1 MGLKALQ
8 WTIKE
13 SDMLWAPSETGP
25 EDPSVSS
32 QMGDVLQGLRRKF

>member
-8 WTIKE
+8 WTIE
-13 SDMLWAPSETGP
+13 RSDMLWAPSETGS

-32 QMGDVLQGLRRKF
+32 QTGDVL